1 MTQQQKTPPRAL
13 PICKRRHTARYIHDL
28 RRAEAGGGHL
38 IECACGR
45 TAKHASFDLAWA
57 HWLKHHAAHQIPT
70 SEQAGGSNVIQLG
83 LRLAGGDA

>member
-1 MTQQQKTPPRAL
+1 MTQQQKTPPRTL
-13 PICKRRHTARYIHDL
+13 PICKRRHIARYIHDL

-38 IECACGR
+38 IECTCSH

-57 HWLKHHAAHQIPT
+57 HWLKHHAFHPVSASVQPDW
-70 SEQAGGSNVIQLG
+70 SNVVQLG